1 MVQSPR
7 VFKAARP
14 HDGPRDSAPSL
25 QVFKAGKLAF
35 SSEEAGL
42 KPLAHLF
49 FTKPSLLRGSSVYDK
64 VVGEAAAR
72 IFILAK
78 VAKVHAGTASK
89 RALERLHHAGILVMA
104 AREVEIICNA
114 KHSAM
119 CPMEK
124 LSGEHAEDKKF
135 VEALKKKFA

>member
-1 MVQSPR
+1 MVQ
-7 VFKAARP
+7 
-14 HDGPRDSAPSL
+14 SL

-35 SSEEAGL
+35 SSDEAGL

-49 FTKPSLLRGSSVYDK
+49 FTRPALLKGASVYDK

-78 VAKVHAGTASK
+78 VAKVHAGTAS
-89 RALERLHHAGILVMA
+89 RRGLERLHHAGILVEA
-104 AREVEIICNA
+104 EREVEVICNA
-114 KHSAM
+114 RHSAM

-124 LSGEHAEDKKF
+124 LSGEHAEDKRF
-135 VEALKKKFA
+135 IEVLRKKFA